1 MSLCRDTKCPNKQK
15 CLNFKPN
22 LNTVYFI
29 ERMFKVDPF
38 KCEYFVEI
46 KIETEKE
53 AGSTKE
59 SDVFQFLRDIVN
71 GIK

>member
-46 KIETEKE
+46 KISEPKFD
-53 AGSTKE
+53 SIN
-59 SDVFQFLRDIVN
+59 SDAFQQIKDAL